1 MTDGVPNN
9 IEILD
14 HFKFMWDGTSD
25 SYRFVVLQG
34 GAGSGKSKAIC
45 QRLVYMFLTYAD
57 INIYVVRANSPALV
71 RSVYLGKDPSIVE
84 ELQIWGC
91 PAYDWLNKSE
101 KTITNPQNGSRF
113 TFIGLDDPEKIKS
126 INANYVWIEE
136 ATELNVDK
144 FNQLDLRLRRDNP
157 VPGKIN
163 QMFIS
168 YNPISYNN
176 WVIRTFHTNV
186 PPEREPQIYRS
197 FTNFTQNKYVK
208 LENAKNWLST
218 AENNEMFYQTY
229 ILGVPGVPMG
239 QIYQNI
245 SFESSDRWPL
255 EVWDVRPYY
264 GIDWGF
270 IDPMVLV
277 ECRNYEGKLYV
288 RCLYH
293 ETERKTADLIK
304 YMKSIGI
311 NATNEIYY
319 DSAEAD
325 RGAELLSAGFI
336 AYKAMK
342 NIKAGISYCQ
352 SIPIIFDDSGE
363 TGDRASK
370 EILGYTWEKD
380 PDNQDKYIDEPIETD
395 NHVADALRY
404 AAFTRHLRSVEVST
418 GKLEL
423 NNVKDWLD
431 KKMFNPQN
439 SGKGVYS
446 PY

>member
-1 MTDGVPNN
+1 M
-9 IEILD
+9 L
-14 HFKFMWDGTSD
+14 
-25 SYRFVVLQG
+25 
-34 GAGSGKSKAIC
+34 
-45 QRLVYMFLTYAD
+45 
-57 INIYVVRANSPALV
+57 
-71 RSVYLGKDPSIVE
+71 
-84 ELQIWGC
+84 IWGC
-91 PAYDWLNKSE
+91 PAYAWLNKTE
-101 KTITNPQNGSRF
+101 NTITNPINGSRF

-136 ATELNVDK
+136 ATELNSDK

-157 VPGKIN
+157 IPGKIN

-229 ILGVPGVPMG
+229 ILGIPGIPMG

-245 SFESSDRWPL
+245 AFQNSLSWPQ
-255 EVWDVRPYY
+255 EVWDVKPFY

-277 ECRNYEGKLYV
+277 ECRKYEGTIYI
-288 RCLYH
+288 RCMFH
-293 ETERKTADLIK
+293 ETERRTADLIR
-304 YMKSIGI
+304 YMKDLGI
-311 NATNEIYY
+311 NSSHEIYY

-325 RGAELLSAGFI
+325 RGAELINAGFT

-352 SIPIIFDDSGE
+352 SLKIIFDDGGKYGE
-363 TGDRASK
+363 VASK
-370 EILGYTWEKD
+370 EILAYTWEKD
-380 PDNQDKYIDEPIETD
+380 PDDQEKYIDEPIETD
-395 NHVADALRY
+395 NHVADAMRY
-404 AAFTRHLRSVEVST
+404 ALHTKHIRSTDVST
-418 GKLEL
+418 GKLDL
-423 NNVKDWLD
+423 NADEKMSAV
-431 KKMFNPQN
+431 MFNPFATSN
-439 SGKGVYS
+439 GANTGTFT